1 MAENVCVK
9 WSRYETQLMKTES
22 DFKFGSLLFVQI
34 KRINQNIV
42 YHITIFAH
50 QSLKILSFCN

>member
-1 MAENVCVK
+1 MVENVFVN
-9 WSRYETQLMKTES
+9 WSRNETQLIKTHSMKTES

-34 KRINQNIV
+34 KRTNQNIV

-50 QSLKILSFCN
+50 